1 MYTGT
6 GLKNIN
12 IQPDY
17 AMDSQV
23 DFKEVVVIDNGSDLL
38 KIGFSG
44 DDWPQ
49 VKFYS
54 GFFFL
59 TCFFRSLCLLSWE
72 SREQK

>member
-49 VKFYS
+49 VKFHYA
-54 GFFFL
+54 FFFL
-59 TCFFRSLCLLSWE
+59 TFGYRSLCLLLWVSK
-72 SREQK
+72 EQK

>member
-49 VKFYS
+49 VKFY
-54 GFFFL
+54 FAFLFL
-59 TCFFRSLCLLSWE
+59 TICHRSLCLLLWVSK
-72 SREQK
+72 EQK

>member
-6 GLKNIN
+6 GLKNITIN
-12 IQPDY
+12 PDY

-49 VKFYS
+49 VNF
-54 GFFFL
+54 
-59 TCFFRSLCLLSWE
+59 
-72 SREQK
+72 

>member
-6 GLKNIN
+6 GLKNITIN
-12 IQPDY
+12 PDY

-49 VKFYS
+49 VNFLKS
-54 GFFFL
+54 FFPL
-59 TCFFRSLCLLSWE
+59 TFVFRSLCLLSWVFK
-72 SREQK
+72 EQK